1 MKYNQNHKKENNG
14 DFVITIMITKMAAII
29 KLILLLSQKKVPTNQ
44 SSNQNSVKIIAL
56 IAKIYRNFLQLLLQ
70 LQLQLFIS
78 LNFN

>member
-1 MKYNQNHKKENNG
+1 
-14 DFVITIMITKMAAII
+14 MAAII

>member
-70 LQLQLFIS
+70 LQL
-78 LNFN
+78 